1 MIQRANRSSQKGVEK
16 QASEAMGIASSS
28 PSKQSNVG
36 KSLPTTACS
45 PHKAYGLPAN
55 QQFVGFEIQPHPQSE
70 GRSPKDS
77 GYGSRLDTEDLQSP
91 LQTPKPSPS
100 KAASPVKK
108 RGIGK
113 VKMGSLKMKGQKKK
127 GFHPSIPIL
136 TLANSPVLVNRSYL
150 QFYYSGDPL
159 SSWATVKEAP
169 FQRKLQ
175 LHQNMRT
182 NSPLPVRGRYPNR
195 PLMPPLHRMGGKKR
209 LLPATGQLAK
219 GTSSSSFDGLSL
231 SSLEE
236 YATSL
241 EQRKMNATVQED
253 SSENAGVRKERLL
266 SVTRFQTLTTDLELP
281 KSAQLVKLVHVEGS
295 TSPEHTLNEP
305 MSITG
310 TTAQTSPQKDTAK
323 GQPDQQK
330 LEGAQQSVES
340 HSLLQNSMD
349 AMLTA
354 ACQAKLRRG
363 KGKRQRI
370 EVRDNLASV
379 KNEGFAGERPVP
391 MAAST
396 PKDSAITTDDRPQW
410 KRKAE
415 SLKRGEKGRWRR
427 ASEEPTRTS
436 GSDWVQPLAIRLSQP
451 YRAEV
456 SKSSDRLSVLD
467 SWEGQKAKSAQ
478 STTDLDL
485 SQRVSETQS
494 VFSLRPAYSVDDLTH
509 PLAASV
515 DHRLT
520 HSSTEPPREGF
531 LWRLL
536 GRASQKWPAYIH
548 IVCIQNSQAG
558 VGGVCVRKGQQ
569 VRALYRVSY
578 QVIVETET
586 NHMASIPYQCCRI
599 SRKYYG
605 QSSTLIQLSY
615 SQLYS
620 PTLEVSSLIVEH
632 SPVHAVHLHGAGHH
646 RYSHMP
652 IEMVA
657 IQDLYECNPLDE
669 ITVDSGDKLRVLYC
683 DEKWVYAVKENREAG
698 LLPRNYCRLT
708 RKSQKMYQKWIN
720 TTHSPFQA
728 DFSAKFSEP
737 PPSFLTLKTEVTP
750 GGNSQLHKPSTSKIS
765 SESSDVCPQAT
776 KPGGAPTNTLPLS
789 PVRSPVPWS
798 PPPHQDNSRSLCKPS
813 LTTNAAEASATLRP
827 LSLHSNEDQTVSG
840 YTQLHP
846 SNNVVQ
852 NQLARTP
859 SYAGKVMTLVRNYV
873 PQNDMVNYTLR
884 KGLRVKVLR
893 CLEDGQTLRVM
904 TKMGTQF
911 NIPVSY
917 LCLSRKNNDSNDFDA
932 AINGARHNFRTESHN
947 ESTRESMVNHSPSHP
962 PSTKQTHSEEGKI
975 MTIIRN
981 FAPIP
986 ENPSFTIRRGLRVKV
1001 LRTFSDTV
1009 KVVTKSG
1016 SMFTL
1021 PRSYLRLA
1029 HKTSDIDAFASA
1041 PRAAMSVESL
1051 LSLKSSARNNP
1062 SPRQHHGSD
1071 TNDTNHINSSP
1082 TSTHSDD
1089 HYTSSMAERR
1099 EGIQPSM
1106 DTRRDDS
1113 DPPQSNLRGQRV
1125 NSAGSQVFELC

>member
-1 MIQRANRSSQKGVEK
+1 MIQTANTSGQRVPKK

-28 PSKQSNVG
+28 SPSKQSSVG
-36 KSLPTTACS
+36 KSLPTIACS

-91 LQTPKPSPS
+91 IQTPKPSPS
-100 KAASPVKK
+100 KTASPVKK
-108 RGIGK
+108 KGIGK

-127 GFHPSIPIL
+127 GYHPSIPIL

-159 SSWATVKEAP
+159 SSWATIKEAP

-175 LHQNMRT
+175 FHQNTRT

-195 PLMPPLHRMGGKKR
+195 PLMPPLHRMGGRKR
-209 LLPATGQLAK
+209 LLPATGQSVK
-219 GTSSSSFDGLSL
+219 GTSISSFDRLSFS

-236 YATSL
+236 YATNA
-241 EQRKMNATVQED
+241 EQSKMNATVQED
-253 SSENAGVRKERLL
+253 SSETAGVRKERLL
-266 SVTRFQTLTTDLELP
+266 SVTRFQTLTTDLESP
-281 KSAQLVKLVHVEGS
+281 MSAQLVKLVHIEGS

-305 MSITG
+305 TSTAG
-310 TTAQTSPQKDTAK
+310 STTQSSPQKDTAQ
-323 GQPDQQK
+323 GQSDKQR
-330 LEGAQQSVES
+330 LEGALQSAQPQS
-340 HSLLQNSMD
+340 FSQNSMD

-363 KGKRQRI
+363 RGKRQRI
-370 EVRDNLASV
+370 EVRENLGSASS
-379 KNEGFAGERPVP
+379 ESFATGNTGPV
-391 MAAST
+391 AAST
-396 PKDSAITTDDRPQW
+396 PKDSAIASHDHPVRQG
-410 KRKAE
+410 KAE
-415 SLKRGEKGRWRR
+415 GLKREDKRGRWRR

-436 GSDWVQPLAIRLSQP
+436 GSGLVQPLAIKLSHP
-451 YRAEV
+451 YRTEV
-456 SKSSDRLSVLD
+456 SKSSDRLSALD
-467 SWEGQKAKSAQ
+467 CWEGQKAKSAQ

-494 VFSLRPAYSVDDLTH
+494 VVSLRPAYSVDDLTH
-509 PLAASV
+509 PHTTFV

-520 HSSTEPPREGF
+520 HSTEPPREGF

-536 GRASQKWPAYIH
+536 GRASQKWPAYVH

-605 QSSTLIQLSY
+605 QSSSLVQLSY

-620 PTLEVSSLIVEH
+620 PTLEVSSLIVDH
-632 SPVHAVHLHGAGHH
+632 SPVHAVHVHGAGHH

-683 DEKWVYAVKENREAG
+683 DEKWVYAAKENREAG
-698 LLPRNYCRLT
+698 LLPRNCCRLT
-708 RKSQKMYQKWIN
+708 RKSQKMYQKWID
-720 TTHSPFQA
+720 TTCSPFQA

-737 PPSFLTLKTEVTP
+737 PPSFLTLKTEVAH
-750 GGNSQLHKPSTSKIS
+750 GGNSPLPKHTTSKRS
-765 SESSDVCPQAT
+765 SESSDVCPSAT
-776 KPGGAPTNTLPLS
+776 KSGDVPASTHPLS

-798 PPPHQDNSRSLCKPS
+798 PPPHHDNSRSLHKPPI
-813 LTTNAAEASATLRP
+813 TTNVAEASASLHP
-827 LSLHSNEDQTVSG
+827 LSPHSNEDQTIAITTNS
-840 YTQLHP
+840 
-846 SNNVVQ
+846 VQ
-852 NQLARTP
+852 NQLVRTP
-859 SYAGKVMTLVRNYV
+859 SYAGKVMTVVRNYV
-873 PQNDMVNYTLR
+873 PQTDMVNYTLR
-884 KGLRVKVLR
+884 KGLRVKVLQ

-904 TKMGTQF
+904 TKTGTQF

-917 LCLSRKNNDSNDFDA
+917 LCLSRKNTDLNDFDA
-932 AINGARHNFRTESHN
+932 TTRGANHNFPTESHN
-947 ESTRESMVNHSPSHP
+947 EVTRGINHSSSHGDHP
-962 PSTKQTHSEEGKI
+962 ASIKQAHSEQGKI

-1001 LRTFSDTV
+1001 LSTFGDSV

-1016 SMFTL
+1016 TMFTL

-1029 HKTSDIDAFASA
+1029 HKTSDTDAFASA

-1051 LSLKSSARNNP
+1051 LSLNSNAQR
-1062 SPRQHHGSD
+1062 SPLSRQHRGNN
-1071 TNDTNHINSSP
+1071 TNRVNSSP

-1089 HYTSSMAERR
+1089 QYTSSLAERR
-1099 EGIQPSM
+1099 EGTQPSM
-1106 DTRRDDS
+1106 DTRRDS
-1113 DPPQSNLRGQRV
+1113 HGSPHSNLRGQRV